1 MSDQFPVL
9 NRELSWLQF
18 NERVLQEAA
27 DDTVPLL
34 ERLRFLAI
42 YSSNLSEF
50 YSVRVAILHRMVEN
64 ELKNKKIGFK
74 PKKVLKQIQH
84 SVLKLDKKFDYL
96 FDQVLMKRLE
106 EENINILEADDLRD
120 DQREYLHTY
129 FQEEI
134 LKYLI
139 PIWVND
145 QFFPNINGRSLHF
158 IVKLSHNDHERISII
173 EMPKNVISRFHHVPN
188 STGQHE
194 IILLDEIIMMFLE
207 DIYTAVEFDEIS
219 GYRFQITR
227 DSELDLDVDRS
238 DKFLEVLKKSL
249 IDRQTGKVIR
259 LEYDANMPPSLLS
272 YLDNQLEVDDDGFI
286 PMNRYMIFS
295 DFINFPIGNRSDL
308 AYEPVAALP
317 VSGLDINRSLFKP
330 IKKRDYLIHLP
341 YQSYDYVLHF
351 IRESAIDPTVEEI
364 NITLYRV
371 ANNSNIMNALII
383 AAKNGKR
390 VNAFL
395 EVKARFDEKAN
406 IYWLTKLEEAGV
418 NVFLGNVNIKL
429 HAKSCLVFRREGKR
443 RVAYTYLST
452 GNFNEKTARIYCD
465 IGLFTSNKLI
475 TRDLK
480 RLFTGLKKSVYHD
493 NYKSLITAPLAMRD
507 IFYTKVDHLI
517 KLSQQGIKVS
527 LILKMNSLTDE
538 DIIQRLY
545 QANNAGVKINLIIR
559 GMCCLIPGKEG
570 FSEHIHVT
578 SIVDRYLEHAR
589 VWIFDYGDT
598 KEIYLSSADLM
609 TRNLN
614 RRVEIA
620 FPIENKDLI
629 AEVYDLIKIQLS
641 DNTKA
646 RIIDA
651 QQKNRYKRSPVNASN
666 RAQVDTYNYLK
677 NKIEIL

>member
-1 MSDQFPVL
+1 VADQFPVL

-27 DDTVPLL
+27 DESVPLL
-34 ERLRFLAI
+34 ERLKFLAI

-74 PKKVLKQIQH
+74 PKKILKQIQQ

-96 FDQVLMKRLE
+96 FDQVLMKHLE
-106 EENINILEADDLRD
+106 EEHINILEADDITEE
-120 DQREYLHTY
+120 QRIYLHTY
-129 FQEEI
+129 FQDEI
-134 LKYLI
+134 LKHLI

-145 QFFPNINGRSLHF
+145 AFFPNINGRSLQF
-158 IVKLSHNDHERISII
+158 MVKLTHKGKERLSII
-173 EMPKNVISRFHHVPN
+173 DIPKNTVSRFHKVPN
-188 STGQHE
+188 NEGQHE
-194 IILLDEIIMMFLE
+194 IILLDEIILMFLE
-207 DIYTAVEFDEIS
+207 NVYTAVEFDEIS
-219 GYRFQITR
+219 AYRFQITR

-249 IDRQTGKVIR
+249 VDRKKGKVIR

-272 YLDNQLEVDDDGFI
+272 YLDTHLEVDDDGFI

-295 DFINFPIGNRSDL
+295 DFIDFPIGNRLDL
-308 AYEPVAALP
+308 AYKPVFPLAIA
-317 VSGLDINRSLFKP
+317 GLDINKSLFKP

-341 YQSYDYVLHF
+341 YQTYDYVLHF

-371 ANNSNIMNALII
+371 ANNSNIINALVI
-383 AAKNGKR
+383 AAKNGKK

-406 IYWLTKLEEAGV
+406 LYWYTKLEEAGV
-418 NVFLGNVNIKL
+418 NVYLGNVNIKL
-429 HAKSCLVFRREGKR
+429 HAKSCLVYRREGKR
-443 RVAYTYLST
+443 RMAYTYLST

-465 IGLFTSNKLI
+465 IGLFTANKNI

-480 RLFTGLKKSVYHD
+480 RMFMGLKKSIYHD
-493 NYKSLITAPLAMRD
+493 NYGTLITAPLSMRN
-507 IFYTKVDHLI
+507 IFYQKIDKLI
-517 KLSQQGIKVS
+517 TLSQQGTKVS
-527 LILKMNSLTDE
+527 VVLKMNSLTDE

-545 QANNAGVKINLIIR
+545 AANNAGVRIHLIIR

-570 FSEHIHVT
+570 FSEHIHVM

-589 VWIFDYGDT
+589 VWLFDYGDHN
-598 KEIYLSSADLM
+598 EIYLSSADLM

-620 FPIENKDLI
+620 FPIVDATLREEIYNLMQ
-629 AEVYDLIKIQLS
+629 IQLK

-646 RIIDA
+646 RIVDA
-651 QQKNRYKRSPVNASN
+651 QQKNRYKRSPVGQSN
-666 RAQVDTYNYLK
+666 RAQTDTYDYLK
-677 NKIEIL
+677 DKLEIL